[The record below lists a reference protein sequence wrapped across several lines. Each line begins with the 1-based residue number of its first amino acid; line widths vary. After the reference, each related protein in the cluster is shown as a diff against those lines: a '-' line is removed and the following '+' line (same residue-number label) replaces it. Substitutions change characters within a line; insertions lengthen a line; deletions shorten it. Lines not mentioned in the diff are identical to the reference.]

1 MSAGHS
7 HVPGHADS
15 GESDGSG
22 VGGGTGGGTGGGS
35 GGGTGA
41 GRSSSGGHG
50 HSHGHS
56 HGLTAGGAHRGR
68 LVAALAITLSVM
80 LIEVVGAWVSCSLAL
95 LADAGHMLS
104 DSFGLAIAIFAT
116 WLAARPATERRTF
129 GWKRVEVLAALVNG
143 LIVGVI
149 GVLMLIEGTR
159 RFLAPVEV
167 DAPIM
172 LIAAVLGLIANFLAL
187 RLLMGGQKDSLN
199 VRGAYLEVLGD
210 MLGSIAVIVAAL
222 VISLTGFARA
232 DGLASIAIGV
242 LILPRAYGLL
252 KAVVLVLLEAT
263 PEETDLAEVRR
274 HMEEVPGVVLVDDLH
289 AWTITS
295 GLPALTAHVQIDTEA
310 FSSGRAEQI
319 LTELNAC
326 ISDHFDIR
334 HSTLQLEPATGRHE
348 HC

>member
-1 MSAGHS
+1 MSAGAGS
-7 HVPGHADS
+7 QSGHAGHD
-15 GESDGSG
+15 DDR
-22 VGGGTGGGTGGGS
+22 GTGGS
-35 GGGTGA
+35 GGKAA
-41 GRSSSGGHG
+41 GGG
-50 HSHGHS
+50 HGHS

-80 LIEVVGAWVSCSLAL
+80 LIEVVGAVVSGSLAL

-116 WLAARPATERRTF
+116 WLSARPATERRTF

-143 LIVGVI
+143 LVVGVI
-149 GVLMLIEGTR
+149 GVLMLVEGTK
-159 RFLAPVEV
+159 RFLVPVEV
-167 DAPIM
+167 EAPIM
-172 LIAAVLGLIANFLAL
+172 LIAAALGLIANFFAL
-187 RLLMGGQKDSLN
+187 RLLMGGQKESLN

-222 VISLTGFARA
+222 VIQFTGFARA
-232 DGLASIAIGV
+232 DGLASIAIGI
-242 LILPRAYGLL
+242 LILPRAYSLL

-263 PEETDLAEVRR
+263 PEETDLAEVRQ

-295 GLPALTAHVQIDTEA
+295 GLPTLTAHVQIDTDA
-310 FSSGRAEQI
+310 FTSGRAEQI
-319 LTELNAC
+319 LAELNAC
-326 ISDHFDIR
+326 ISEHFDIR
-334 HSTLQLEPATGRHE
+334 HSTLQLEPATGHHD

>member
-1 MSAGHS
+1 MSAGHGGHS
-7 HVPGHADS
+7 GHAGHDDR
-15 GESDGSG
+15 GA
-22 VGGGTGGGTGGGS
+22 GGGTGGS
-35 GGGTGA
+35 A
-41 GRSSSGGHG
+41 GNGDGKNGGHG
-50 HSHGHS
+50 HSHG
-56 HGLTAGGAHRGR
+56 LTVGGAHRGR

-80 LIEVVGAWVSCSLAL
+80 LIEVVGAVVSGSLAL

-143 LIVGVI
+143 LVVGVI
-149 GVLMLIEGTR
+149 GVLMLIEGTK
-159 RFLAPVEV
+159 RFLTPVEV

-172 LIAAVLGLIANFLAL
+172 LIAAALGLIANFFAL
-187 RLLMGGQKDSLN
+187 RLLMGGQKESLN

-222 VISLTGFARA
+222 VIGLTGFARA
-232 DGLASIAIGV
+232 DGLASITIGI
-242 LILPRAYGLL
+242 LILPRAYSLL

-274 HMEEVPGVVLVDDLH
+274 HMEEVSGVVLVDDLH

-295 GLPALTAHVQIDTEA
+295 GLPALTAHVQIDSEA
-310 FSSGRAEQI
+310 FTSGRAERI

-326 ISDHFDIR
+326 ISEHFDIR
-334 HSTLQLEPATGRHE
+334 HSTLQLEPATGRHD